1 MLTDDGRQ
9 EKLQSKTQ
17 ADGGV
22 KKVRDR
28 EGIRLEAERTAVPC
42 AWDSLDSRAESPI
55 SQETSQFQ
63 ANWDRSL

>member
-1 MLTDDGRQ
+1 M
-9 EKLQSKTQ
+9 KN
-17 ADGGV
+17 
-22 KKVRDR
+22 VRNR
-28 EGIRLEAERTAVPC
+28 EGIRLKVDRTTVPC